1 MLDVPIYGRISVLEL
16 FRPPV
21 RASARCGGFRVLRRR
36 SDRVLCAQ
44 GEAKDLLFI
53 LTERYKF
60 CVLEYNAAT
69 GAPRPGAGRLVAV
82 HTC

>member
-21 RASARCGGFRVLRRR
+21 RARDGGGGGVPASALTVY
-36 SDRVLCAQ
+36 CALQ
-44 GEAKDLLFI
+44 GEATDLLFI

-60 CVLEYNAAT
+60 CILEYNTAT
-69 GAPRPGAGRLVAV
+69 GAPQLRRAARGR
-82 HTC
+82 C